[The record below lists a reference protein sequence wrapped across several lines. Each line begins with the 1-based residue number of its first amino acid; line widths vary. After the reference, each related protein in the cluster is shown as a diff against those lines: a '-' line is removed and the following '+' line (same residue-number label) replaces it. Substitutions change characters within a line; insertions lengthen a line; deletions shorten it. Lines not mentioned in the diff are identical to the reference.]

1 MFAEGLG
8 SLVSGVA
15 MPESRFTVA
24 FFTSKASS
32 VFTLGFKTWYPT

>member
-24 FFTSKASS
+24 FFIERIKFLQGKSETMLK
-32 VFTLGFKTWYPT
+32 F